1 MSKSPEM
8 PGLPEAV
15 VPDDNLSCADS
26 DTSAPTAS
34 HTESTSPMK
43 SLGNDY
49 FYDDNAVSYS
59 GYPSSDYEAYA
70 TDEEG
75 PVAPYMYGG
84 VYGQD
89 DIVGQYLAWK
99 AAQQCQSERLQAPAP
114 YHASEHAGYLYP
126 GYQSLATRDSQIN
139 PQPRPHYPDT
149 DRIRHQ
155 HTLHSLLPHIQP
167 ERKLNAL
174 SGPVLNIHSGT
185 HTGPILCHEVP
196 KKLLVLFLGRAAV
209 SRFLHTLSRQDN
221 AAWTGPPTK
230 QSLVLPANVTSSSAL
245 RILVAWMT
253 RACSYATMATMR
265 PLAVPDN
272 LFSACTLAQTMELL
286 GLRRDA
292 YRVDRGISARLGSK
306 RLLFAV
312 EVETLWRCLGEGNR
326 YVYAAVK
333 AFGRQTRAADT
344 LAPATEASGERSEAE
359 ASPEDIHTPP
369 PAAAAATTASA
380 LLDLKEKY
388 PTLYD
393 RISNEE
399 MNEQCAPQFGRR
411 WFSNLAGGGGGGEE
425 EVASCFDPPLST
437 YEQPAPSAEAG
448 GSGAS
453 SSGDAVHAAAGGRE
467 KRGRG
472 RGRSRSSG
480 AARPLDP
487 EAEVFRP
494 GGVGWFGESV

>member
-1 MSKSPEM
+1 M
-8 PGLPEAV
+8 PGPPEAV
-15 VPDDNLSCADS
+15 VPDDNLSCACS
-26 DTSAPTAS
+26 DTSVPTAS
-34 HTESTSPMK
+34 HTESTSPTK

-49 FYDDNAVSYS
+49 FHDDNAVSYS

-99 AAQQCQSERLQAPAP
+99 AAQQSQSERLQAPAP

-126 GYQSLATRDSQIN
+126 GYRSLATGDSQIL
-139 PQPRPHYPDT
+139 PQPRTQYPDT

-155 HTLHSLLPHIQP
+155 HTLHSLLPHIPP

-221 AAWTGPPTK
+221 AAWTGAPTN
-230 QSLVLPANVTSSSAL
+230 QSLVLPAGVASSSAL

-253 RACSYATMATMR
+253 RACSHATMATMR
-265 PLAVPDN
+265 PPAVPDH

-292 YRVDRGISARLGSK
+292 YRVDRAISARLGSR

-312 EVETLWRCLGEGNR
+312 EVETLWRRLGEGNR

-333 AFGRQTRAADT
+333 AFGRQARAA
-344 LAPATEASGERSEAE
+344 AAASTPVNAGESGGRSEAHT
-359 ASPEDIHTPP
+359 APEDIHTPP
-369 PAAAAATTASA
+369 PAAAAAASA
-380 LLDLKEKY
+380 LLALREKH
-388 PTLYD
+388 PALYD
-393 RISNEE
+393 RIGNEAV
-399 MNEQCAPQFGRR
+399 NEQFAPQFGRR
-411 WFSNLAGGGGGGEE
+411 WFSNLPQTSGCQEDA
-425 EVASCFDPPLST
+425 ASCFDPPPSA

-448 GSGAS
+448 GSRAS
-453 SSGDAVHAAAGGRE
+453 SSGDAVRAAAGGE
-467 KRGRG
+467 KRRRRGRG
-472 RGRSRSSG
+472 GSRSGG
-480 AARPLDP
+480 ASRPLDP

-494 GGVGWFGESV
+494 GGGA